1 MFVKKYFCYQKF
13 VVFEIFLI
21 ERTMFRQVI
30 ENLSIFTNIDFFP
43 IELIDKKKVKNMIF
57 TTNILI
63 LSREIVMIFSI

>member
-43 IELIDKKKVKNMIF
+43 IELIDKKKVPKRR
-57 TTNILI
+57 
-63 LSREIVMIFSI
+63 LSEDVPTYLFVYFS